1 MDIPVDSIETQSYQ
15 DGSDETVWDEAYSRV
30 ESYLRAHQ
38 IHRRLLLSRLVNKI
52 LTRAMEIY
60 AEDQRKDPV
69 VVAMNEADRTMAVW
83 FDKILHQEDVRHK
96 RISTRGR
103 LALLMGDVPNR
114 WPEHFLLEDQV
125 PQQMTDAMR
134 ESYLKAGPD
143 LKFSNMSP
151 RPIDLGPIVNA
162 AEETWETF
170 QKRPLVKALV
180 LWVGF
185 LSLLGF
191 VFYATR

>member
-1 MDIPVDSIETQSYQ
+1 MDSIEPEPYR

-52 LTRAMEIY
+52 LARSMETY
-60 AEDQRKDPV
+60 EEDKGRDPV

-83 FDKILHQEDVRHK
+83 FDRILHQEDVRHK
-96 RISTRGR
+96 RISIRGR

-114 WPEHFLLEDQV
+114 WPEHFLVEEQV
-125 PQQMTDAMR
+125 PEPMADAMR

-143 LKFSNMSP
+143 LTFSNMSP

-162 AEETWETF
+162 AEETWATF

>member
-1 MDIPVDSIETQSYQ
+1 MDIPVDSIETQSYRE
-15 DGSDETVWDEAYSRV
+15 GSDETVWDEAYSRV

-52 LTRAMEIY
+52 LTRAMEVY
-60 AEDQRKDPV
+60 AEDQEKDPV

-83 FDKILHQEDVRHK
+83 FDRILLQEDVRHK

-143 LKFSNMSP
+143 LRFSNMSP
-151 RPIDLGPIVNA
+151 RPIDLGPIVNV

>member
-1 MDIPVDSIETQSYQ
+1 MDSLERESS
-15 DGSDETVWDEAYSRV
+15 DGGLDETAWDEAYSRV

-60 AEDQRKDPV
+60 EEDRQRDPL
-69 VVAMNEADRTMAVW
+69 VVAMTEADRTMAVW
-83 FDKILHQEDVRHK
+83 FDKILQQEDIQHK

-103 LALLMGDVPNR
+103 LALLMGDVPKR
-114 WPEHFLLEDQV
+114 WPEHFLLEEQV
-125 PQQMTDAMR
+125 PKSMADAMR

-162 AEETWETF
+162 AEGTWETF
-170 QKRPLVKALV
+170 QKKPLVKALV
-180 LWVGF
+180 LWAGF